1 VIRRRV
7 VLSLL
12 SAVAVIGFAVAC
24 TDVSTSSP
32 PPASPS
38 PSPVAQ
44 TTPPRSETIVMPP
57 VLVTVLDVPADVA
70 RDVAR
75 DHERSL
81 LDVEAVAVTEGDVV
95 DHRADGARLAAAGD
109 VSGAISEYKQALS
122 VDSSADVWAA
132 LGDAYLKNGSSE
144 RGVACLD
151 EAVSIDVDNLAAR
164 RLLTRHFLAAQ
175 QGQKARQHAEEWVRV
190 QPQDANARQA
200 LGRAFSQVG
209 MWKEAIDEFA
219 LVVDVQKDNAFA
231 FNNLGFAA
239 LQLGDNE
246 RAAHSLERVLSL
258 KPQQGFMLNNLGVAY
273 ERLGRTAEA
282 HAAFAR
288 AAELSPKYAQA
299 ALNRD
304 RVQRGM
310 DHAQRVVSNDAL
322 LKLRDGLFEDV
333 PPLGTGFADGV
344 DLPALPSADGE

>member
-1 VIRRRV
+1 
-7 VLSLL
+7 
-12 SAVAVIGFAVAC
+12 
-24 TDVSTSSP
+24 
-32 PPASPS
+32 
-38 PSPVAQ
+38 
-44 TTPPRSETIVMPP
+44 MPP
-57 VLVTVLDVPADVA
+57 LVVTAGLDGGLDVPADVA
-70 RDVAR
+70 VR
-75 DHERSL
+75 EGRSL
-81 LDVEAVAVTEGDVV
+81 LDIEAVAVADGDVV
-95 DHRADGARLAAAGD
+95 DHRAEGARLAAAGD
-109 VSGAISEYKQALS
+109 VAGAMSEYKQALS

-132 LGDAYLKNGSSE
+132 LGDAYLKNGSTE

-151 EAVSIDVDNLAAR
+151 EAVSVDVDNLLAR

-175 QGQKARQHAEEWVRV
+175 KGPQARQHAEEWVRL
-190 QPQDANARQA
+190 QPQDPNARQA

-333 PPLGTGFADGV
+333 PPLGTGVADGV
-344 DLPALPSADGE
+344 ELPLVGLPSVDGE